1 MMEGVD
7 STMRTLNRFARVL
20 GVTGL
25 AVMMVSHGQSQTEM
39 RRGPVD
45 FGPTFFAEA
54 VAYASDQPDKSRLD
68 VYVQVPHEE
77 IRFLKEND
85 RYLGRYELTL
95 TLLTPAR
102 EPVHEQTWTV
112 DVPVTDFAQTTQ
124 RRLYSLTHRT
134 LDVSPGNYMMTLQ
147 LRDEESKKSSQ
158 IKKSLLVTDFAKDSV
173 TISDIMLVNRLSTDG
188 EKRSIVPIIT
198 GNVSHTSEGFFIFF
212 ELYTHQTVDSVDV
225 VWKVFDPKKNE
236 VAGRAQREPV
246 TGSKSQVFVKID
258 STGMRMGTYFLSVEA
273 TARPTVDGKP
283 VEYKGV
289 TSRTFNIRATDL
301 PGVISD
307 LDKAI
312 DQLIYIARDTELLYV
327 REATTEEDKRKRFIE
342 FWAKRDPDPQTPRNE
357 LMEEYYSR
365 VAFANQNYGHYLEGW
380 RTDMG
385 MIFVRFGSPDNIE
398 RHPFEYNVKPYEI
411 WYYYQLNRQ
420 FIFVDE
426 TGFGDYRLRY
436 PTTDLW
442 GRVR

>member
-1 MMEGVD
+1 MMMEGMD
-7 STMRTLNRFARVL
+7 SKMTTKRFTLVIGVVGLVL
-20 GVTGL
+20 FMNAPVR
-25 AVMMVSHGQSQTEM
+25 SQTDM
-39 RRGPVD
+39 RRAPVEL
-45 FGPTFFAEA
+45 GPTFYAEA
-54 VAYASDQPDKSRLD
+54 VAYASDQPNKSRLD

-95 TLLTPAR
+95 TLLTAAK
-102 EPVHEQTWTV
+102 EPVLEQLWTV
-112 DVPVTDFAQTTQ
+112 DVPVTDFALTTQ

-134 LDVSPGNYMMTLQ
+134 LDVPPGNYLLTLQ
-147 LRDEESKKSSQ
+147 LRDEESKKTSQ
-158 IKKSLLVTDFAKDSV
+158 IKKSLLVSDFAKDSV
-173 TISDIMLVNRLSTDG
+173 TLSDIMLVNRLTTEG
-188 EKRSIVPIIT
+188 ERRSIVPIIT
-198 GNVSHTSEGFFIFF
+198 GNISHTSEGFFVFF
-212 ELYTHQTVDSVDV
+212 ELYTHQRVDSVDV
-225 VWKVFDPKKNE
+225 VWKVYDPKKNE
-236 VAGRAQREPV
+236 VAGGTQRESVVGP
-246 TGSKSQVFVKID
+246 KSQVFIKID
-258 STGMRMGTYFLSVEA
+258 SSGLRMGTYFLSVEA
-273 TARPTVDGKP
+273 SARPVVDGKP
-283 VEYKGV
+283 LEYKGV
-289 TSRTFNIRATDL
+289 TSRTFNIRASDL
-301 PGVISD
+301 PG
-307 LDKAI
+307 

-327 REATTEEDKRKRFIE
+327 REATTEEDKRKRFLE
-342 FWAKRDPDPQTPRNE
+342 FWAKRDPDPSTTRNE

-365 VAFANQNYGHYLEGW
+365 VAFANQNYTHYLEGW

-385 MIFVRFGSPDNIE
+385 MIFIRFGSPDNVE

>member
-1 MMEGVD
+1 
-7 STMRTLNRFARVL
+7 MRMKSRFAGVL

-25 AVMMVSHGQSQTEM
+25 ILMMVSQGRSQGEM
-39 RRGPVD
+39 KRGPVEV
-45 FGPTFFAEA
+45 GPAFYAEA
-54 VAYASDQPDKSRLD
+54 VAYASSQPDRSRLD

-95 TLLTPAR
+95 TMLTPER
-102 EPVHEQTWTV
+102 EPVYEQSWTV

-134 LDVSPGNYMMTLQ
+134 MDLAPGNYTMTLQ

-173 TISDIMLVNRLSTDG
+173 SMSDIMLVNRLSTDG

-198 GNVSHTSEGFFIFF
+198 GNVSHTAEGFFVFF
-212 ELYTHQTVDSVDV
+212 ELYTHQAVDSVDV
-225 VWKVFDPKKNE
+225 AWRVFDPKKHE
-236 VAGRAQREPV
+236 VASRTQREPV
-246 TGSKSQVFVKID
+246 TGPKSQVFVKID
-258 STGMRMGTYFLSVEA
+258 STGLRMGTYFLSVEA
-273 TARPTVDGKP
+273 TARPTIGGKP

-301 PGVISD
+301 PGVITD

-312 DQLIYIARDTELLYV
+312 DQLIYLARDTELLYV
-327 REATTEEDKRKRFIE
+327 REATTEEDKRKRFLE
-342 FWAKRDPDPQTPRNE
+342 FWAKRDPDPQTSRNE

-385 MIFVRFGSPDNIE
+385 MIFIRFGSPDNIE

>member
-1 MMEGVD
+1 MMEGVG
-7 STMRTLNRFARVL
+7 SKMRTLNRFRRIL

-25 AVMMVSHGQSQTEM
+25 VFTIWSLAHSQTEM
-39 RRGPVD
+39 RRGPVEL
-45 FGPTFFAEA
+45 GPTFYAEA
-54 VAYASDQPDKSRLD
+54 VAYASDQTQKSRLD
-68 VYVQVPHEE
+68 IYVQVPHEE

-95 TLLTPAR
+95 TLSTPAK
-102 EPVHEQTWTV
+102 ELVHEQTWSV

-134 LDVSPGNYMMTLQ
+134 LEVAPGNYSMTVQ

-173 TISDIMLVNRLSTDG
+173 TLSDIMLVNRLSTDG

-198 GNVSHTSEGFFIFF
+198 GNINHTSEGFFVFV
-212 ELYTHQTVDSVDV
+212 ELYTHQLVDSVDV
-225 VWKVFDPKKNE
+225 VWKVFDSRKNE
-236 VAGRAQREPV
+236 VAGRTQRDAL
-246 TGSKSQVFVKID
+246 TGTRSQVFVKID
-258 STGMRMGTYFLSVEA
+258 SAGLRMGTYFLTVEA
-273 TARPTVDGKP
+273 TARPTVDGKT

-289 TSRTFNIRATDL
+289 TSRTFNIRASDL

-307 LDKAI
+307 LDKAV

-327 REATTEEDKRKRFIE
+327 REATTEEEKRKRFLE

-365 VAFANQNYGHYLEGW
+365 VAFANQNYSHYLEGW

-385 MIFVRFGSPDNIE
+385 MIFIRFGTPDNIE

>member
-1 MMEGVD
+1 MEGVD
-7 STMRTLNRFARVL
+7 STMRTLSRFARVL
-20 GVTGL
+20 VVTGL
-25 AVMMVSHGQSQTEM
+25 VLMMASQVRSQTEM

-45 FGPTFFAEA
+45 IGPTFFAEA
-54 VAYASDQPDKSRLD
+54 VAYASDQPGKSRLD
-68 VYVQVPHEE
+68 IYVQVPHEE

-102 EPVHEQTWTV
+102 DPVHEQSWSV

-134 LDVSPGNYMMTLQ
+134 LDLAAGNYMMTLQ

-158 IKKSLLVTDFAKDSV
+158 IKKSLLITDFAKDSV
-173 TISDIMLVNRLSTDG
+173 TLSDIMLVNRLTTDG

-198 GNVSHTSEGFFIFF
+198 GNISHTSEGFFIFF
-212 ELYTHQTVDSVDV
+212 ELYTHQAVDSVDI
-225 VWKVFDPKKNE
+225 VWKIFDPKKNE
-236 VAGRAQREPV
+236 VAGRTQREPV

-258 STGMRMGTYFLSVEA
+258 TAGLRMGTYFLSVEA
-273 TARPTVDGKP
+273 TARVKVEGNT
-283 VEYKGV
+283 VEYKGS

-312 DQLIYIARDTELLYV
+312 DQLVYIARDNELLYV
-327 REATTEEDKRKRFIE
+327 REATTEEDKRKRFLE

-365 VAFANQNYGHYLEGW
+365 VAFANQNYSHYLEGW

-385 MIFVRFGSPDNIE
+385 MIFIRFGSPDNIE